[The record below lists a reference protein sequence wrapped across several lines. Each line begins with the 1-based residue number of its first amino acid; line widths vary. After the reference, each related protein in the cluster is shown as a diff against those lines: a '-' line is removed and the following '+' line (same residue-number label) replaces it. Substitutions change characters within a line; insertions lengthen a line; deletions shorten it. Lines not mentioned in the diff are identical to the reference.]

1 MNISAGNR
9 QGKGAILKDFKQYL
23 MDDGYFRQEE
33 LIFADCD
40 RNQRARVSTFLSKAA
55 AFAGYDYDARGL
67 THEKL
72 YSMREVFLL
81 SRMAVRIHRCPMAR
95 EVLDIST
102 WENGVKG
109 AHMQRVYE
117 LADQTGAVCVSIR
130 SEWILVDPETRHIMR
145 PETFTAKKLGVCTKP
160 IDCPEPKK
168 VLLPKEGRE
177 DRGSR
182 MIRWS
187 DLDGNGH
194 VYSGNYGDIVWDALP
209 EDLQERVPTEF
220 YINYSKEATL
230 GQELKLWGFRD
241 GQEYRMEGIG
251 PQGTCFT
258 ASCVFADQ

>member
-1 MNISAGNR
+1 M
-9 QGKGAILKDFKQYL
+9 KDFKQYL

-67 THEKL
+67 DHEKL
-72 YSMREVFLL
+72 YAMREVFLL
-81 SRMAVRIHRCPMAR
+81 SRIAMRIHRCPMAQ

-102 WENGVKG
+102 WENGARG

-117 LADQTGAVCVSIR
+117 LADQSGEVCVSIR
-130 SEWILVDPETRHIMR
+130 SEWILIDPETRRIMR

-160 IDCPEPKK
+160 IDCPESKK
-168 VLLPKEGRE
+168 VMLPKEGLE
-177 DRGSR
+177 DLGSR
-182 MIRWS
+182 VIRWS

-209 EDLQERVPTEF
+209 EDLQERVPEEF

-230 GQELKLWGFRD
+230 GQELKLWGCRD

-258 ASCVFADQ
+258 ALCVFGEQ

>member
-1 MNISAGNR
+1 M
-9 QGKGAILKDFKQYL
+9 KDFKQYL

-67 THEKL
+67 DHEKL
-72 YSMREVFLL
+72 YAMREVFLL
-81 SRMAVRIHRCPMAR
+81 SRIAMRIHRCPMAQ

-102 WENGVKG
+102 WENGARG

-117 LADQTGAVCVSIR
+117 LADQSGEVCVSIR
-130 SEWILVDPETRHIMR
+130 SEWILIDPETRRIMR

-168 VLLPKEGRE
+168 VMLPKEGLE
-177 DRGSR
+177 DLGSR
-182 MIRWS
+182 VIRWS

-209 EDLQERVPTEF
+209 EDLQERVPEEF

-230 GQELKLWGFRD
+230 GQELKRWGFRD
-241 GQEYRMEGIG
+241 GQEYRMEGNCT
-251 PQGTCFT
+251 QGTCLT
-258 ASCVFADQ
+258 ALCEYGEQ